1 MDVSIDYT
9 IDSNDIVIAAD
20 SSGIK
25 VAKKGMDK
33 EEMEC

>member
-1 MDVSIDYT
+1 MDGSIDDT
-9 IDSNDIVIAAD
+9 IDSDDIVIAAG

-33 EEMEC
+33 EEME